1 MRALLL
7 CFLLCLGA
15 AADDVRD
22 FPAAV
27 DQPLRVGTGL
37 FVVEVEAIDDDSDRF
52 RALLDWRVAWTDP
65 RQIYTAD
72 AGERRELS
80 DEAAVHK
87 LQTVWTPHVVLA
99 NLAAE
104 AEVTDEDLYHYPN
117 GHFEWIRR
125 LRATFKTDLDHTSF
139 PLDKQRL
146 LMQIGSPLYSV
157 NQVVLQNDDDVEFSG
172 HGELVLRGWE
182 FGRMRF
188 CPATVT
194 RWNGSIH
201 SQLDGTLPAK
211 RHVTPYVTS
220 VFLPIVA
227 VMLVPLLSLWL
238 NRWRGHTFAVE
249 PFELMN
255 VTTGGL
261 FATIALT
268 LAIYSV
274 YPFLSSGANVV
285 GRLFTLNYL
294 LLGLSMLTILM
305 LFKTQLNDRPWF
317 SPYVALE
324 AYRFISW
331 AAPVLTVILT
341 LAIFAWAWPGIG

>member
-1 MRALLL
+1 MRVLWLLL
-7 CFLLCLGA
+7 LLVIGA
-15 AADDVRD
+15 GAEDLRE
-22 FPAAV
+22 FPAEA

-37 FVVEVEAIDDDSDRF
+37 FVVEVEAIEDNDDRF
-52 RALLDWRVAWTDP
+52 RAVVDWRVAWTDP
-65 RQIYTAD
+65 RQVYAAD
-72 AGERRELS
+72 AGERRELT
-80 DEAAVHK
+80 DDAAKRK
-87 LQTVWTPHVVLA
+87 LDTVWTPHIVLA
-99 NLAAE
+99 NLASE
-104 AEVTDEDLYHYPN
+104 PEITDEDLYHYPN

-125 LRATFKTDLDHTSF
+125 LRANFKTDLDHTSF

-146 LMQIGSPLYSV
+146 LMQIASPLYTV
-157 NQVVLQNDDDVEFSG
+157 NQIVLQNDLDVEFSG
-172 HGELVLRGWE
+172 HGQLELRGWE
-182 FGRMRF
+182 FGRLRF
-188 CPATVT
+188 CPATVA

-201 SQLDGTLPAK
+201 SELEGTLPAT

-220 VFLPIVA
+220 VFLPIAA
-227 VMLVPLLSLWL
+227 VMLVPFLALWL
-238 NRWRGHTFAVE
+238 NRWSGNSFAVE

-294 LLGLSMLTILM
+294 LLGLAMLTILM

-324 AYRFISW
+324 AYKYISW
-331 AAPVLTVILT
+331 AAPLLT
-341 LAIFAWAWPGIG
+341 LILMAAIFAWARP